1 MLYADP
7 PWQFDQWS
15 EGGMLKAAEMHYPT
29 MPTAEIAAQPV
40 PDITA
45 RDAVLFMWAVSA
57 MLPDAFDVV
66 KAWGFEYKTFAVW
79 VKPHI
84 GCGHWFRGQH
94 EALIVATRGD
104 MPPPPE
110 LRSSVFTGAALRQ
123 HSTKPVEVRD
133 WISAAYPRVGKI
145 ELFCRGTPGP
155 GWAAWGFE
163 AQAAA

>member
-1 MLYADP
+1 
-7 PWQFDQWS
+7 
-15 EGGMLKAAEMHYPT
+15 MLKAAEMHYPT

-57 MLPDAFDVV
+57 MLPDALDVV
-66 KAWGFEYKTFAVW
+66 KARGFEYKTFAVW

-110 LRSSVFTGAALRQ
+110 LRSSVFTGTALRR

-133 WISAAYPRVGKI
+133 WISAAYPRAGKV

-155 GWAAWGFE
+155 GWATWGFE